1 MKIYYWFTKSW
12 WQYLLAKPTD
22 PTYTNWFN
30 RTLCRM
36 HGHPEGPWYYN
47 ANGFE
52 PDMTCK
58 NCGDELG

>member
-12 WQYLLAKPTD
+12 WQYLLAKSPD

-30 RTLCRM
+30 RIWCRM
-36 HGHPEGPWYYN
+36 HGHPAGPWYYN

-52 PDMTCK
+52 PDMQCK
-58 NCGDELG
+58 NCGDEL